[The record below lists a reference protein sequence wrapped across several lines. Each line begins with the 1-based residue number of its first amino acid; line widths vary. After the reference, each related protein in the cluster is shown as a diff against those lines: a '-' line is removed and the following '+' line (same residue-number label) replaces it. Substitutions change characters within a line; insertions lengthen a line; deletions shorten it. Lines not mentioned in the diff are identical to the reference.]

1 MKKYELVET
10 DKTTPFGKPL
20 FQVVALRDFGDV
32 RKGDLGGY
40 IESTDNL
47 SNEGNC
53 WVSDNAR
60 VFEKARV
67 SDNARVFGNAEVF
80 DNAWV
85 SGDALVFDDAWVS
98 DKAWVSDNALI
109 YGNALV
115 SDNALVYGEAQVFGE
130 AQVYGNAKVFGNAE
144 IYGTTELTGG
154 YAFNTKDNGNGAQS
168 ASELACDHV
177 KRNICLCEWG
187 DDCQMNNEPDF
198 TYCPKCGEKL

>member
-53 WVSDNAR
+53 WVFDDARVFDNAR
-60 VFEKARV
+60 VYGDAQV
-67 SDNARVFGNAEVF
+67 YHNAEVF
-80 DNAWV
+80 D
-85 SGDALVFDDAWVS
+85 D
-98 DKAWVSDNALI
+98 
-109 YGNALV
+109 
-115 SDNALVYGEAQVFGE
+115 
-130 AQVYGNAKVFGNAE
+130 AQVYGNARVFGGAE

-154 YAFNTKDNGNGAQS
+154 YAFDTKDNGNGAQS
-168 ASELACDHV
+168 ASE
-177 KRNICLCEWG
+177 K
-187 DDCQMNNEPDF
+187 
-198 TYCPKCGEKL
+198 PKTCHGGQTGKFCSECGEKL